1 MVTRSQL
8 AVADFNAG
16 NNLEPTKTMEGKERF
31 NFSFFKVTKIW
42 SVKPIKEK
50 RDDAHLL
57 CMIGRTM
64 KVIKEKVELKLQD
77 LPKTSTKN
85 IVSIT

>member
-8 AVADFNAG
+8 AVVDFNAG
-16 NNLEPTKTMEGKERF
+16 SDLEPTKTMEGKERF

-42 SVKPIKEK
+42 SLKPIKEK
-50 RDDAHLL
+50 RDDAHLF

-64 KVIKEKVELKLQD
+64 KVIKDKVELKLQD
-77 LPKTSTKN
+77 LPKTLTKN